1 MPVSLPLFGD
11 RVDIIGYLIDGI
23 YIRHENS
30 QISIIPERGKGEAEG
45 KRGREALSPLRRR
58 RFHFKGEMNQIFH
71 DEEEEGTAG

>member
-1 MPVSLPLFGD
+1 MSAASDVPSLFGD

-30 QISIIPERGKGEAEG
+30 QISIIPEREEG
-45 KRGREALSPLRRR
+45 RGREALSPLRRR

-71 DEEEEGTAG
+71 DEDEEGTAG